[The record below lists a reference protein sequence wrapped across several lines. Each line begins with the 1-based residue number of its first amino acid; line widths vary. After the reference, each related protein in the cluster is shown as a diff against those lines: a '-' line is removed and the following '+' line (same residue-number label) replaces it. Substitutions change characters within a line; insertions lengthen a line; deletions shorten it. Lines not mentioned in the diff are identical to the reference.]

1 MINEENQPDLI
12 DVGVCSYQI
21 FLYHNLTLENCGTS
35 NCTNKLYH
43 IYQQNIDEAQYNG
56 QFESLFGLRFSCFEF
71 IVELQ
76 KKSFVYFIRRR
87 F

>member
-12 DVGVCSYQI
+12 DVGVCSYQNC
-21 FLYHNLTLENCGTS
+21 LYQNLTLEHCGTS
-35 NCTNKLYH
+35 NCTNKLH
-43 IYQQNIDEAQYNG
+43 HMCQQNIDEEQYNG
-56 QFESLFGLRFSCFEF
+56 QFESVFGLRFSCSEC

-76 KKSFVYFIRRR
+76 KKCVYFTRRR

>member
-1 MINEENQPDLI
+1 MIIRENQPDLSN
-12 DVGVCSYQI
+12 VYMCPYQNC
-21 FLYHNLTLENCGTS
+21 LYPNLMLENFGTS
-35 NCTNKLYH
+35 NCTNKLHH
-43 IYQQNIDEAQYNG
+43 ICQQNIDEAQYNG

-76 KKSFVYFIRRR
+76 KKRFVYFIRRR